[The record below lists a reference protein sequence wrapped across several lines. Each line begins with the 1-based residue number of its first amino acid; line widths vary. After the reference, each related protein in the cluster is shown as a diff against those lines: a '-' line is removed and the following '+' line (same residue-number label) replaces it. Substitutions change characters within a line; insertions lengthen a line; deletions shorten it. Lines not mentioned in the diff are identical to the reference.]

1 MNDTEKIEPKCTF
14 NIQASASAVFVVN
27 ELPFAAGGCVKYDCS
42 LQPRISRTRMVR
54 ALSAIKG
61 SEIDLSEDKKNRLQ
75 KHIAHFRVT

>member
-14 NIQASASAVFVVN
+14 NIQASARAVFVVIG
-27 ELPFAAGGCVKYDCS
+27 LPLAAGGYVKYDCS